1 MCIGNGLPAIPK
13 KVHEKIVNWEYVK
26 LAELRPAGTLDTLN
40 RETEAQK
47 YIIMPGLEI
56 TRANHKPIKDI
67 STWVQC
73 FAVYLAALCQQH
85 PSAIQEML
93 AYMLI
98 IIRAAQEF
106 EDQVWRS
113 YDKTFR
119 EKAAATGNKKWSEID
134 THIYNQLFTGHAR
147 KVAICKHCNATN
159 HSSDHCPSKTHKRT
173 HEDSDDN
180 PPMTKRI
187 VPGSVAAAGGQ
198 GRNDICY
205 LFNRSGSCRYGDL
218 CRYRHMCSSCLGR
231 HPRIMCMK
239 GKRIPAIQSSFKE
252 PINKIPPPPKQ

>member
-1 MCIGNGLPAIPK
+1 M
-13 KVHEKIVNWEYVK
+13 NWEYVELAK
-26 LAELRPAGTLDTLN
+26 LRQAGTLDTLN

-56 TRANHKPIKDI
+56 TRANRKPIKDI

-73 FAVYLAALCQQH
+73 FAVYIAALCQQH

-106 EDQVWRS
+106 EDSVCSGHTMRHFVKKQQQLEIRNGLRLTLMSTTS
-113 YDKTFR
+113 YSQAMLER
-119 EKAAATGNKKWSEID
+119 
-134 THIYNQLFTGHAR
+134 
-147 KVAICKHCNATN
+147 CNATN
-159 HSSDHCPSKTHKRT
+159 HSSDHCPSKTRKRT

-187 VPGSVAAAGGQ
+187 ALGSVAAAGGQ

-205 LFNRSGSCRYGDL
+205 LLNRSGSCRYGDL

-231 HPRIMCMK
+231 HPRIMCRK
-239 GKRIPAIQSSFKE
+239 GKHIPATQSSFKE
-252 PINKIPPPPKQ
+252 PISKIPPPPKQ